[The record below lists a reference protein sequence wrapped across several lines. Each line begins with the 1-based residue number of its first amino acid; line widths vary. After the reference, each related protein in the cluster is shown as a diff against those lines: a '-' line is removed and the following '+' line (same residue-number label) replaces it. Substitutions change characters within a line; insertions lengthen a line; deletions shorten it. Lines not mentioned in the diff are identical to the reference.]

1 MRKVTNFVAI
11 LLPVMMTGV
20 LVTGFAQGQ
29 TAAGG
34 ANMKIGFVSS
44 YDVLYGTDEGKQALD
59 KLNGVMQDKQKQFD
73 TQKAELDK
81 LKDEFAQK
89 ERNLNPS
96 TAAEMRTQIG
106 DKEKALTRFQE
117 DAQTEINHRRDE
129 LLSAISEKIQAIIS
143 DYAQQNNFG
152 AILMRDPQVVTY
164 IAPAMDVTPDIIKVY
179 NQKHPAAAGTTSAA
193 PATAAPAT
201 AAPARPTP
209 ATPSPTAP
217 KP

>member
-1 MRKVTNFVAI
+1 MRKVTTFAAI
-11 LLPVMMTGV
+11 LLPAIMAGFV
-20 LVTGFAQGQ
+20 LTGFAQGQ
-29 TAAGG
+29 TATGA

-73 TQKAELDK
+73 AQKAELDK

-117 DAQTEINHRRDE
+117 DAQTEINHSRDE
-129 LLSAISEKIQAIIS
+129 LLSSISEKIQAIIS

-179 NQKHPAAAGTTSAA
+179 NQKHPAAAGAGTTTS
-193 PATAAPAT
+193 APAT
-201 AAPARPTP
+201 AAPARPAP
-209 ATPSPTAP
+209 AAPAQP

>member
-1 MRKVTNFVAI
+1 
-11 LLPVMMTGV
+11 MMTGV

-59 KLNGVMQDKQKQFD
+59 KLNTVMQDKQKQFD

-129 LLSAISEKIQAIIS
+129 LLSSISEKIQAIIS

-201 AAPARPTP
+201 GAPARPAP